1 MQQGDIRLFVGLGNP
16 GDKYASTRHNVGFMV
31 VERLASINNISF
43 SYNKKFSGAIAQ
55 FNLDNKSIKLLK
67 PQTYMNESG
76 KSIRAA
82 LNWYGV
88 KTSQIMIIIDDMDLP
103 LGKIRLRTKGGA
115 GGHNGLQSAIH
126 SLGTNNFCRLRIGI
140 GSPSEIAS
148 KRKEKAIS
156 HVLGK
161 FSAKEINI
169 MHKVMIAITSDLVDI
184 NNIGVDR
191 VANNLNAYKIESN

>member
-16 GDKYASTRHNVGFMV
+16 GDKYVATRHNVGFMA

-43 SYNKKFSGAIAQ
+43 TYNKKFSGIIAQ
-55 FNLDNKSIKLLK
+55 SNLANKSIRLLK

-82 LNWYGV
+82 LNWYGL
-88 KTSQIMIIIDDMDLP
+88 KTSQIMIILDDMDLP
-103 LGKIRLRTKGGA
+103 LGKIRLRAKGGA
-115 GGHNGLQSAIH
+115 GGHNGLQSTINN
-126 SLGTNNFCRLRIGI
+126 LGTNNFCRLRIGI

-148 KRKEKAIS
+148 ERKEKAIS

-161 FSAKEINI
+161 FSSKEINI
-169 MHKVMIAITSDLVDI
+169 INEVMIAITSDLADI
-184 NNIGVDR
+184 NDIGIDR
-191 VANNLNAYKIESN
+191 VANNLNAYKIKLN